1 MRPPTI
7 IEVAAAAGVSKA
19 TVSRVLRNQGPV
31 SNEARQAVL
40 RAVHDV
46 GYTPNRVA
54 RSLKERVSSV
64 IGVVVADLANP
75 YYVDVIHG
83 IHQAA
88 DEAGQQVIIVSGHQ
102 VVGGEEAAIETLLE
116 FRVSG
121 IILASTNL
129 PMATIGRLTKGL
141 PVAIEGRSD
150 TPAKFD
156 LVTSD
161 DHVGGRLII
170 DHLVSLG
177 HQRIALLED
186 DSPSGKDRK
195 DAFTAALRA
204 SQLASQARHAT
215 CPSTSEGG
223 HEAVTRLL
231 RRGKHPTAI
240 ACADD
245 VIAIGA
251 MSALQEAGLSI
262 PDEVSVTGFDDIG
275 LASLRQFDLTTVRQE
290 RWEIGRRCLQL
301 VHRRAQDD
309 TVRASRSILQ
319 PRLVIRGSTAP
330 VHRMASAGSPA

>member
-7 IEVAAAAGVSKA
+7 IEVAEAAGVSKA
-19 TVSRVLRNQGPV
+19 TVSRVLRNEGPV
-31 SNEARQAVL
+31 SSEAREAVL
-40 RAVHDV
+40 RAVKSV
-46 GYTPNRVA
+46 GYTPNLVA
-54 RSLKERVSSV
+54 RSLKERIASV

-88 DEAGQQVIIVSGHQ
+88 DEAGQRVLIVSGHQ

-129 PMATIGRLTKGL
+129 AMSTVARLTKGL

-150 TPAKFD
+150 TPAGFD

-161 DHVGGRLII
+161 DRVGGRMII
-170 DHLVSLG
+170 DHLRCLG
-177 HQRIALLED
+177 HERIALLED

-195 DAFTAALRA
+195 DAFTMALRA
-204 SQLASQARHAT
+204 SRMASNVRHAT

-223 HEAVTRLL
+223 HEAVKRLL
-231 RRGKHPTAI
+231 RRGKPPTAI

-262 PDEVSVTGFDDIG
+262 PDEVSVTGFDDIA

-301 VHRRAQDD
+301 VHRRAQDS
-309 TVRASRSILQ
+309 TVRPSRSILE
-319 PRLVIRGSTAP
+319 PRLIVRGST
-330 VHRMASAGSPA
+330 GPAR